1 MASVDWKKYKSK
13 QYVKAVLRHNCNDT
27 REQTQEH
34 TNPHIQPDKT
44 HLNTGFHDT
53 YADAKKRFE
62 RGYKRLTEGKT
73 VRKDAVVGLGF
84 SVPVPKGLPEDKTE
98 AFLGRVHE
106 ILCNRYGAEN
116 VVSFSIHRDERH
128 EYIDPDTKQKE
139 ESRDHAQGIILPE
152 VDGGLCAKKVL
163 SRKNM
168 ISLNDEIDR
177 MSRAEFGL
185 AFVDGSKRKSR
196 GSVEHMK
203 NESLKAENELLR
215 EENKTL
221 KDEKAELEARV
232 AELEK
237 QVDGPLL
244 RMVYKKAK
252 DRKEQY
258 EADAEAAKALRE
270 EEERMREEARKG
282 REEEDRKAE
291 EARQRVAEAKDA
303 RKREEAL
310 TAKQRAESGRLKAFM
325 DEQLKRPEELRDYFE
340 RIAENRVPSTDKG
353 IIYYMKA
360 NKREDG
366 RTLYDYYRE
375 KATVM
380 QKRTARK
387 QVDGLDALI
396 ADAERRASNDKQQG
410 SSHDYEIGG

>member
-27 REQTQEH
+27 RENTKEH

-44 HLNTGFHDT
+44 RLNTGFHDT

-73 VRKDAVVGLGF
+73 IRKDAVVGLGF

-98 AFLGRVHE
+98 AFMGRVHE

-116 VVSFSIHRDERH
+116 VVSFSIHRDEKH
-128 EYIDPDTKQKE
+128 KYIDPDTKQTE

-152 VDGGLCAKKVL
+152 ADGSLCAKKVL

-196 GSVEHMK
+196 GSVDHMK

-252 DRKEQY
+252 ERKEQY
-258 EADAEAAKALRE
+258 EAEAEAA
-270 EEERMREEARKG
+270 EARA
-282 REEEDRKAE
+282 REAEARREAAEKQAE
-291 EARQRVAEAKDA
+291 EARQRAVEAEAQRKASSDA

-310 TAKQRAESGRLKAFM
+310 TAKQRAERGRLKAFM

-353 IIYYMKA
+353 LIYYMKA

-396 ADAERRASNDKQQG
+396 ADAERRASNDRQQG
-410 SSHDYEIGG
+410 CSHDYEIGG